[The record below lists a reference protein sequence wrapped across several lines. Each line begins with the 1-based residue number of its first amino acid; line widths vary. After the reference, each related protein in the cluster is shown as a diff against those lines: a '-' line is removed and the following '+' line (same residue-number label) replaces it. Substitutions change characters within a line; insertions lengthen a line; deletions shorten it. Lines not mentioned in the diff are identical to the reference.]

1 MSKIK
6 KELCKLN
13 KISKDKLKSM
23 LEYDGSTLV
32 GVKSTKIMNPY
43 QVSIGKSP
51 EEKETL
57 VIGKLVG
64 IDETKNSGDIA
75 IVSIQTV
82 RYCGDFY
89 DPMPDRSVSII
100 VPIIDLYELS
110 PEIFTAITYGVDDIF
125 IDETDNAYIEGE
137 ECNEVF
143 VLLGHFK
150 KYKNK
155 TFKKDKEING
165 VFSTEEDAKKMGEM
179 LKEYGRLND
188 IEYTDYEIHNFLVM

>member
-1 MSKIK
+1 MAKIK

-51 EEKETL
+51 EERETL

-64 IDETKNSGDIA
+64 IDKTKNSGDIA
-75 IVSIQTV
+75 IVSIPTIS
-82 RYCGDFY
+82 YCGDFY
-89 DPMPDRSVSII
+89 VPMSDRSV
-100 VPIIDLYELS
+100 PISDLYELS
-110 PEIFTAITYGVDDIF
+110 PEIFTAITHGVDDIF
-125 IDETDNAYIEGE
+125 IDKADNAYIEGE
-137 ECNEVF
+137 EYNGVF
-143 VLLGHFK
+143 VLLGHVK

-179 LKEYGRLND
+179 LKDYGRLND

>member
-1 MSKIK
+1 MAKIK

-51 EEKETL
+51 EKKETL

-75 IVSIQTV
+75 IVSIPTIS
-82 RYCGDFY
+82 YCGDFY
-89 DPMPDRSVSII
+89 VPMPDRSV
-100 VPIIDLYELS
+100 PISDLYELS
-110 PEIFTAITYGVDDIF
+110 PEIFTAITHDADDIF
-125 IDETDNAYIEGE
+125 IDEAVNAYIEGE
-137 ECNEVF
+137 ETNGVF
-143 VLLGHFK
+143 VLIGNYK
-150 KYKNK
+150 KYKGK
-155 TFKKDKEING
+155 SFKKGKEVNG
-165 VFSTEEDAKKMGEM
+165 VFSTEEDAKKMGDM
-179 LKEYGRLND
+179 LKDYGRLND
-188 IEYTDYEIHNFLVM
+188 IEYTDYQIHNFLVL